1 MGRRDQLLEG
11 RARGRLAFQTAWH
24 GECGTQLR
32 DELINVINAD
42 AALAVIRVVTGLV
55 LAGHGAQKA
64 LGAFGGPGLTKWT
77 GATKGM
83 SFRPPR
89 LWANAAAWGELLGGL
104 ALAVGFL
111 TPFAAAVLAVDMLVA
126 IWKVHWSKGLWVTKG
141 GYEYAL
147 VMFCVFALIGMVG
160 VTAYSVDELL
170 SLTFNAPL
178 LFIAAFVVGLIAA
191 VASGIPGGAQRHA
204 ERPA

>member
-1 MGRRDQLLEG
+1 M
-11 RARGRLAFQTAWH
+11 
-24 GECGTQLR
+24 
-32 DELINVINAD
+32 NVINAD
-42 AALAVIRVVTGLV
+42 VALAVLRVVTGLL
-55 LAGHGAQKA
+55 LAGHGAQKV

-83 SFRPPR
+83 SFRPHQF
-89 LWANAAAWGELLGGL
+89 WANAAAWGELLGGL

-141 GYEYAL
+141 GYEYTL
-147 VMFCVFALIGMVG
+147 VMFCIFALIGLVG

-170 SLTFNAPL
+170 GLAPIAPL
-178 LFIAAFVVGLIAA
+178 LFIATFVVGLVAA
-191 VASGIPGGAQRHA
+191 VASGRPIEHA
-204 ERPA
+204 ARPA